1 MVRGCLAVRFS
12 ILLKHT
18 VLMVEYMQK
27 FRLDDKTAFVVGGV
41 GLIGMEVSTAFA
53 MAGANTFILDID
65 QEKGNVLVNELSGT
79 GLKAS
84 FKIFNCADMKNL
96 ESSFSDVQDEF
107 GAPDVFINCSYPRT
121 DDWGKSSFREV
132 TLKSFRENVDIHMNS
147 YAWLARLAAESM
159 IKNENGS
166 SIIQLGSIYGI
177 LGQDLTVYEG
187 TEMHEYMTYAAI
199 KGGITSLTR
208 QMASYYGQFN
218 IRVNTL
224 VPGGLSG
231 HVAGKS
237 DTQNPL
243 FVKQYSNKTPL
254 KRLGRAEEI
263 ASTALFLASD
273 AASYIT
279 GATIMVDGGWSAV

>member
-1 MVRGCLAVRFS
+1 MIDYPKKFCLD
-12 ILLKHT
+12 K
-18 VLMVEYMQK
+18 
-27 FRLDDKTAFVVGGV
+27 KTAFVVGGV
-41 GLIGMEVSTAFA
+41 GLIGWEVSTAFA
-53 MAGANTFILDID
+53 LAGADTITLDMD
-65 QEKGNVLVNELSGT
+65 QEKGEVLVNELLGT

-84 FKIFNCADMKNL
+84 FRIFDCADMKNL
-96 ESSFSDVQDEF
+96 ESSFSDVQEEF

-121 DDWGKSSFREV
+121 DDWGKSSFWEV
-132 TLKSFRENVDIHMNS
+132 TLKSFRENIDIHMNS

-159 IKNENGS
+159 IKNENGG

-187 TEMHEYMTYAAI
+187 TEMHENMTYAAI

-273 AASYIT
+273 AASYMT
-279 GATIMVDGGWSAV
+279 GATIMVDGGWSIV